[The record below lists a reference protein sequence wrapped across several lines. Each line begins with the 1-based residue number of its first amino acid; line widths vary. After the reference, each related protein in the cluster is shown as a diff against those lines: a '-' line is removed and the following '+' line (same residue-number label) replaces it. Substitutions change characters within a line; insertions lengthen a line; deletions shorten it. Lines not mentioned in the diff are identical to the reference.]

1 VNNEPMKIDAH
12 RVKALREAR
21 GWSQEHLAAVAGLS
35 PHTVQ
40 RLESDGRA
48 SHESRMAVAS
58 AFGVEP
64 AQLREADGMPPLPAP
79 TANGM
84 TAAER
89 ARIILWIVSIV
100 LAVVMFQMVA
110 GYTLGKNAAQ
120 RDNRINQACKA
131 DPANCDR

>member
-1 VNNEPMKIDAH
+1 MNNEPMKTDTH
-12 RVKALREAR
+12 RIRALREAR
-21 GWSQEHLAAVAGLS
+21 GWSQEHLAAVAGVS
-35 PHTVQ
+35 PRTVQ

-64 AQLREADGMPPLPAP
+64 AQLLEAGGMSPLPAP
-79 TANGM
+79 VANGM
-84 TAAER
+84 SAAER
-89 ARIILWIVSIV
+89 TRITLWIVSIV

-110 GYTLGKNAAQ
+110 GYTLGKDAAQ

-131 DPANCDR
+131 DPVNCKR